1 MTLRVGIVGGG
12 PWGIA
17 LARAVARTGSD
28 VTIHTRRE
36 VKDGRLIKVTRDFA
50 DIAKCRLIVLAV
62 PSNVAREVAIG
73 LGDHLDGSHLVVHGI
88 RGLAPIEMTTA
99 DSSLADAAVR
109 AAKADVLPTVSDVL
123 REETP
128 VRRLGALG
136 GPVQADELHHGTASA
151 LVVGSHYPEVTA
163 AVSKAFSGPWLRVY
177 STHDLKGLELA
188 SAMVGC
194 MAVGI
199 GFAKESGAGPGLQ
212 AALVSR
218 AVHDA
223 GRIAVLAG
231 AEEPT
236 IYGLGGYG
244 DLLASIAL
252 ERRPEVVFGRSLA
265 QGMSIDAAIEAAAL
279 RVEAVALIPRLCAFA
294 RAHSIQAPAFDGL
307 SRMLE
312 GHKPEEI
319 LGKFFQG

>member
-1 MTLRVGIVGGG
+1 MTLKVGVVGGG

-17 LARAVARTGSD
+17 LARAVARTGAD
-28 VTIHTRRE
+28 VTMHTRRE
-36 VKDGRLIKVTRDFA
+36 AKDGRLIKITQRYE
-50 DIAKCRLIVLAV
+50 DIGRCQLIVLAV
-62 PSNVAREVAIG
+62 PSNVVREVARGI
-73 LGDHLDGSHLVVHGI
+73 GDHLDGSHLIVHGI
-88 RGLAPIEMTTA
+88 RGLAPIDMHLPGETPA
-99 DSSLADAAVR
+99 DKADA
-109 AAKADVLPTVSDVL
+109 LHTVSDVL

-151 LVVGSHYPEVTA
+151 LVVGSHYPEVTS
-163 AVSKAFSGPWLRVY
+163 AVTRAFNGPWLRVY
-177 STHDLKGLELA
+177 STHDLKGLELS

-194 MAVGI
+194 MAVGV
-199 GFAKESGAGPGLQ
+199 GFAKESGAGPGLL
-212 AALVSR
+212 AALISR

-223 GRIAVLAG
+223 GRLAVIAG

-244 DLLASIAL
+244 DLLSSIAL
-252 ERRPEVVFGRSLA
+252 DKRPEVIFGRALA
-265 QGMSIDAAIEAAAL
+265 QGKSVGAAVEAATL
-279 RVEAVALIPRLCAFA
+279 RVEAVALIPRLVAFA
-294 RAHSIQAPAFDGL
+294 RAHSVQAPAFEGL
-307 SRMLE
+307 ARMLE

>member
-17 LARAVARTGSD
+17 LARAVARTGND

-36 VKDGRLIKVTRDFA
+36 TKDGRLIKSTHDYA
-50 DIAKCRLIVLAV
+50 DLAACRLIVLAT
-62 PSNVAREVAIG
+62 PSSVVAEVARA

-88 RGLAPIEMTTA
+88 RGLSPHDPEKREGG
-99 DSSLADAAVR
+99 AAR
-109 AAKADVLPTVSDVL
+109 EDTLRTVSDVL

-151 LVVGSHYPEVTA
+151 LVVGSHYPEVTS
-163 AVSKAFSGPWLRVY
+163 AVTKAFSGPWLRVY

-194 MAVGI
+194 MAVGV

-212 AALVSR
+212 AALISR

-223 GRIAVLAG
+223 GRLAVLAG

-244 DLLASIAL
+244 DLLSSIAL
-252 ERRPEVVFGRSLA
+252 ERRPEVVFGRALA
-265 QGMSIDAAIEAAAL
+265 QGKSVGQAIEAATL
-279 RVEAVALIPRLCAFA
+279 RVEAVALIPRLVAFA

-307 SRMLE
+307 ARMLE